1 MGAEFLAG
9 GQFIHA
15 LSTIDNLG
23 KIVSGA
29 TLRTMTYTVF
39 DTDGTV
45 IARHLSAEA
54 AVITVLTHGGRTFD
68 IRRDEK
74 GQSFA
79 LWMPAA
85 PDTHEAKLMKS
96 EIASSAI
103 DAARAREEIFS
114 RVIAASGSWQGPTII
129 DDATYDL
136 QLAGF
141 ENE

>member
-1 MGAEFLAG
+1 
-9 GQFIHA
+9 
-15 LSTIDNLG
+15 
-23 KIVSGA
+23 
-29 TLRTMTYTVF
+29 MTYTVF

-54 AVITVLTHGGRTFD
+54 AVMTALTHGDRSFD
-68 IRRDEK
+68 IRREEN
-74 GQSFA
+74 GPGFA
-79 LWMPAA
+79 LWMPQEPAHQA
-85 PDTHEAKLMKS
+85 NLVKS
-96 EIASSAI
+96 EITSSAT

-114 RVIAASGSWQGPTII
+114 KVISASGSWQGPTII

>member
-1 MGAEFLAG
+1 
-9 GQFIHA
+9 
-15 LSTIDNLG
+15 
-23 KIVSGA
+23 
-29 TLRTMTYTVF
+29 MTYTVF

-54 AVITVLTHGGRTFD
+54 AAIAVLSHGRGAFD
-68 IRRDEK
+68 IRRDENGK
-74 GQSFA
+74 SFA
-79 LWMPAA
+79 LWMKPSTQETGV
-85 PDTHEAKLMKS
+85 DEAKLVRS
-96 EIASSAI
+96 PVASSEP

-114 RVIAASGSWQGPTII
+114 RIIADKGNLFGPTVI

>member
-1 MGAEFLAG
+1 M
-9 GQFIHA
+9 
-15 LSTIDNLG
+15 DNLG

-29 TLRTMTYTVF
+29 KLKAMTYTVF

-54 AVITVLTHGGRTFD
+54 AVMTALTHGDRNFD
-68 IRRDEK
+68 IRREENAE
-74 GQSFA
+74 GFA
-79 LWMPAA
+79 LWMPSEREQQAS
-85 PDTHEAKLMKS
+85 LVKS
-96 EIASSAI
+96 EITSSATE
-103 DAARAREEIFS
+103 AARARQEIFAK
-114 RVIAASGSWQGPTII
+114 VIAASGSWQGPTII

>member
-1 MGAEFLAG
+1 M
-9 GQFIHA
+9 
-15 LSTIDNLG
+15 DNLG

-29 TLRTMTYTVF
+29 TLRHMTYTVF

-54 AVITVLTHGGRTFD
+54 AVVTVLTHSGRTFD
-68 IRRDEK
+68 IRRDK
-74 GQSFA
+74 QGQSYS
-79 LWMPAA
+79 LWMP
-85 PDTHEAKLMKS
+85 DEAGNLLKS
-96 EIASSAI
+96 DISSSAA

-114 RVIAASGSWQGPTII
+114 SVIAASGSWQGPTII

>member
-1 MGAEFLAG
+1 M
-9 GQFIHA
+9 
-15 LSTIDNLG
+15 DNLG

-29 TLRTMTYTVF
+29 KLKAMTYTVF

-54 AVITVLTHGGRTFD
+54 AVMTALTHGDRSFD
-68 IRRDEK
+68 IRGEEN
-74 GQSFA
+74 GQGFA
-79 LWMPAA
+79 LWMPQE
-85 PDTHEAKLMKS
+85 PDHQANLAKS
-96 EIASSAI
+96 EITSSAT

-114 RVIAASGSWQGPTII
+114 QVIAASGSWQGPTII

>member
-1 MGAEFLAG
+1 
-9 GQFIHA
+9 
-15 LSTIDNLG
+15 
-23 KIVSGA
+23 
-29 TLRTMTYTVF
+29 MTYTVF

-54 AVITVLTHGGRTFD
+54 AAIAVLTHGSGAFD
-68 IRRDEK
+68 IRRDETGK
-74 GQSFA
+74 SFV
-79 LWMPAA
+79 LWMTPSAQKTGV
-85 PDTHEAKLMKS
+85 DEATLVRS
-96 EIASSAI
+96 PVASSEP

-114 RVIAASGSWQGPTII
+114 RVIADKGNLFGPTVI

>member
-1 MGAEFLAG
+1 M
-9 GQFIHA
+9 
-15 LSTIDNLG
+15 DNLG

-29 TLRTMTYTVF
+29 TLRVMTYTVF

-45 IARHLSAEA
+45 IARHLSAQA
-54 AVITVLTHGGRTFD
+54 AVMTVLTHGGRTFD

-74 GQSFA
+74 GQGFA
-79 LWMPAA
+79 LWVPQDPEVPASI
-85 PDTHEAKLMKS
+85 LVKS
-96 EIASSAI
+96 EIASSAA
-103 DAARAREEIFS
+103 DTSLARDEIFS
-114 RVIAASGSWQGPTII
+114 SVIAASGSWQGPTII